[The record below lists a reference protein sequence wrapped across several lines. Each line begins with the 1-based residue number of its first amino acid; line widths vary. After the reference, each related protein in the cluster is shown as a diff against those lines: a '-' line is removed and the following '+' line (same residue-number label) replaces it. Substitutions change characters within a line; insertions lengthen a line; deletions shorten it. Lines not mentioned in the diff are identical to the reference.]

1 MRLKW
6 YIKKGTETLKNEGLR
21 IFLLKTKYYIINRFR
36 KNELGQIATECEAI
50 CADVLFI
57 NGSYLPHPSRY
68 RVSHQKEQLFA
79 YNITSSEVF
88 YEDIKLEL
96 VKQYRIFI
104 FFRCP
109 ITDEIE
115 EFIALAR
122 QYNKNVLFD
131 IDDLVIDKKYT
142 SQIKYLKNMTANEL
156 KLYDEGVERIQKL
169 LKMCDAAITSTDK
182 LAEELK
188 KYVPEVFINRNV
200 ASQDMVALSESA
212 VKYRDK
218 VYQSKDRTN
227 RYIKDFIKSSI
238 NERKKRKHVIRI
250 GYFSGSITHND
261 DFEMLIPVLTSLMEK
276 YSQIELHIVGELSI
290 PEEFLPFKDR
300 IVSREFVHWKE
311 LPSLISSVDINIA
324 PLNDTIFN
332 EAKSEIKW
340 IEASLVKVPTIAS
353 NIGAFKKMI
362 VNNET
367 GLLCNSIEEWKE
379 AFELLINNEK
389 ERKRIAENAYKFT
402 IKHCNTVYTGLPL
415 TKYIKSKMNK
425 NIVFILPSIKT
436 SGGALV
442 VFKHCKILQDSGYDV
457 LIINDD
463 VSEKDILIEGNNIP
477 VVSSLV
483 RQIHFSIDKCIATL
497 WTTNK
502 FMDLYPNIKER
513 YYFVQNFETDFYEQ
527 GHYWKFL
534 ANQTYTPMVNKK
546 MITISKWCQKWLK
559 DDYEQIAEYVPN
571 GIDIKIFY
579 PVKRDFSDRKIR
591 ILVEGNS
598 ADYYKNVD
606 ESFEIT
612 NKLDRNKYE
621 VWFMSYL
628 GEPKSW
634 YKVDRFLH
642 KVPHRHV
649 AKIYRSAD
657 ILIKSSILESFS
669 YPPLEM
675 MATGGYVVVAP
686 NGGNIEYLKNME
698 NCVMYEQGNV
708 ASGIKAIEK
717 IAQDKELREKLYE
730 NGIKTAEKRDWN
742 KLEKD
747 ILELYK

>member
-1 MRLKW
+1 MKLKW
-6 YIKKGTETLKNEGLR
+6 YIDKTRHTIKKEGFK
-21 IFLLKTKYYIINRFR
+21 IFFLKTKYYIQNRF
-36 KNELGQIATECEAI
+36 KKAAKQDNDSI

-57 NGSYLPHPSRY
+57 NGTFLPHPARY
-68 RVSHQKEQLFA
+68 RVTHQKEQLFA
-79 YNITSSEVF
+79 YNVTSSEVF
-88 YEDIKLEL
+88 YEDLKLEY
-96 VKQYRIFI
+96 VKQYRVFV

-115 EFIALAR
+115 EFITLAR
-122 QYNKNVLFD
+122 KYNKKVLFD

-142 SQIKYLKNMTANEL
+142 SQIKYLKNMTADEL
-156 KLYDEGVERIQKL
+156 KLYDEGVSKIQTL
-169 LKMCDAAITSTDK
+169 LKKCDAAITSTEK

-188 KYVPEVFINRNV
+188 NYVPEVFINRNT
-200 ASQDMVALSESA
+200 ASQDMVKYSIEA
-212 VKYRDK
+212 VKFRDELPFK
-218 VYQSKDRTN
+218 SQDKIQNKQEFQDA
-227 RYIKDFIKSSI
+227 IKAQ
-238 NERKKRKHVIRI
+238 NERKGKIRI

-261 DFEMLIPVLTSLMEK
+261 DFEYIAPVIKEIMEK
-276 YSQIELHIVGELSI
+276 YSNVELHITGELDI
-290 PEEFLPFKDR
+290 PEQFNRFKERIISRPFTDWQKLPM
-300 IVSREFVHWKE
+300 
-311 LPSLISSVDINIA
+311 LISSVDINIA
-324 PLNDTIFN
+324 PLIDNIFN

-367 GLLCNSIEEWKE
+367 GLLCNTIAEWKA

-415 TKYIKSKMNK
+415 TKFIKSKMNK

-442 VFKHCKILQDSGYDV
+442 VFKHCKIMQDNGYDV
-457 LIINDD
+457 LIINND
-463 VSEKDILIEGNNIP
+463 VSEKDILIEGNTIP
-477 VVSSLV
+477 VISSLEK
-483 RQIHFSIDKCIATL
+483 QIHFSIDKCVATL
-497 WTTNK
+497 WTTNR

-534 ANQTYTPMVNKK
+534 ANQTYIPIVSKK
-546 MITISKWCQKWLK
+546 MITISKWCQQWLK
-559 DDYEQIAEYVPN
+559 DDYEQHAEYVPN
-571 GIDIKIFY
+571 GIDIKRFY
-579 PVKRDFSDRKIR
+579 PVKRNFNKEKI
-591 ILVEGNS
+591 IVLVEGNS
-598 ADYYKNVD
+598 ADFYKNVD

-628 GEPKSW
+628 GKPKPW
-634 YKVDRFLH
+634 YKIDKFLH
-642 KVPHRHV
+642 QVPHDKV
-649 AKIYRSAD
+649 AEVYRSVD

-686 NGGNIEYLKNME
+686 NGGNIEFLTDME
-698 NCVMYEQGNV
+698 NCVMYEQGNIE
-708 ASGIKAIEK
+708 SGIKAVETIVENK
-717 IAQDKELREKLYE
+717 DLRNKLYE
-730 NGIKTAEKRDWN
+730 NGIKTAEKRDWASI
-742 KLEKD
+742 EKD
-747 ILELYK
+747 IVNLYK